1 MSTHDAQEN
10 WLRYQYARDRGHL
23 EYMTLAR
30 ICENMYLGGGRQ
42 WSPEDRKILEAQKR
56 PAYEFNEIMPA
67 INAAIGYQIQ
77 NRMDISYKPRGQGDA
92 NTALTLSK
100 VVKQIADMQR
110 LHWKETQVYSD
121 GLIQQRGYY
130 DVRMDFSKNVM
141 GDISITIDD
150 PLDVV
155 PDPDAKAYDPN
166 TWADVIT
173 TRWMLENEIES
184 MYGKKAATLAA
195 QTNADEEDFGSVDGE
210 DVERNKFGTQDRS
223 QTYYD
228 AYTTDKKKTYARY
241 RVIERQIA
249 EHNLVE
255 CVIHPDTGE
264 VFTKTMLS
272 EQQLADM
279 LAKGAQTVKRVRKQF
294 RWIVSTCDVELH
306 NEISPYEWFTK
317 IPYFAYF
324 RRGQTAGMVDNAIG
338 PQEALNKAVS
348 QYIHIVNTSANS
360 GWLVEENSLTNMDTD
375 GLRAQGAMTGLV
387 IEYKKSTTPPQ
398 KIQPNQVP
406 QGVDRMIDRAT
417 AAIKAAT
424 VPDAMRG
431 VSENANESGVL
442 FQSKQFAAQQGLAV
456 PLDNLAFT
464 RHMLATIILCL
475 IQRYYDSYRVF
486 RITETDPITGKQT
499 DTVLE
504 INKFDPETG
513 SYLNDV
519 TLGQYD
525 VVITEVPMQV
535 TFENSQFKQAMEM
548 REKGIAIPD
557 PVVIRYS
564 NLADKNEVIEQMQAQ
579 QAPADPEK
587 EAKAAL
593 IAAQTKK
600 VEAETTA
607 KKVETQYS
615 GIQTAQ
621 VIATVPQTAGL
632 ADALLRSAGY
642 EDMDVAPIYPEA
654 PQGLPVAD
662 LPSNTN
668 PITPAN
674 PGVGMNQGI
683 ETAALDGIN
692 PL

>member
-23 EYMTLAR
+23 EYMSLAR

-77 NRMDISYKPRGQGDA
+77 NRMDISYKPRGQGDTT
-92 NTALTLSK
+92 TALILSK
-100 VVKQIADMQR
+100 IAMQIADSQA

-130 DVRMDFSKNVM
+130 DIRMDFSKNVM
-141 GDISITIDD
+141 GDIKITFED

-155 PDPDAKAYDPN
+155 PDPDAKSYDPDD
-166 TWADVIT
+166 WSDVIT
-173 TRWMLENEIES
+173 TRWMTEGEIEA
-184 MYGKKAATLAA
+184 MYGKKAAKLAA
-195 QTNADEEDFGSVDGE
+195 ETNADEEDFGSVDGE

-228 AYTTDKKKTYARY
+228 SYTTDKKKTYARY

-249 EHNLVE
+249 EHNLVD
-255 CVIHPDTGE
+255 CLIHAETGD
-264 VFTKTMLS
+264 VFSKAVLS
-272 EQQLADM
+272 EQQLAD
-279 LAKGAQTVKRVRKQF
+279 LISKGSQQVKRVRKQI

-306 NEISPYEWFTK
+306 NEISPYEFFTK
-317 IPYFAYF
+317 VPFFAYF

-348 QYIHIVNTSANS
+348 QFIHIVNTSANS
-360 GWLVEENSLTNMDTD
+360 GWTVEENSLTNMTTEE
-375 GLRAQGAMTGLV
+375 LQINGAKTGLV
-387 IEYKKSTTPPQ
+387 IEYKKSSTPPQ
-398 KIQPNQVP
+398 KIQANQVP

-417 AAIKAAT
+417 AAIKSAT

-431 VSENANESGVL
+431 VSENSNESGVL
-442 FQSKQFAAQQGLAV
+442 YQSKQFAAQQGLAV
-456 PLDNLAFT
+456 PLDNLSYT
-464 RHMLATIILCL
+464 RHMLAKRKLSL

-486 RITETDPITGKQT
+486 RITETDPITGKKQ

-513 SYLNDV
+513 TYFNDV

-525 VVITEVPMQV
+525 AVITEVPMQV
-535 TFENSQFKQAMEM
+535 TFENSQFEQAMEM

-593 IAAQTKK
+593 MAAQTKK

-632 ADALLRSAGY
+632 ADSLLRSAGY
-642 EDMDVAPIYPEA
+642 EDMDVAPIYPEV
-654 PQGLPVAD
+654 PQGLPTAD

-668 PITPAN
+668 PLTPAN
-674 PGVGMNQGI
+674 PAVGMNQGI

-692 PL
+692 PQ

>member
-1 MSTHDAQEN
+1 MSTQIAEEN

-23 EYMTLAR
+23 EYMELAKL
-30 ICENMYLGGGRQ
+30 CERMYLGGGRQ
-42 WSPEDRKILEAQKR
+42 WSDEDKAVLAAQRR

-77 NRMDISYKPRGQGDA
+77 NRMDISYKPRGQGDSS
-92 NTALTLSK
+92 TALILSK
-100 VVKQIADMQR
+100 LVMQIADMQR
-110 LHWKETQVYSD
+110 LHWKETQVYGD
-121 GLIQQRGYY
+121 GLIQQRGYF
-130 DVRMDFSKNVM
+130 DIRMDFSKNVM
-141 GDISITIDD
+141 GDIEITIDD

-155 PDPDAKAYDPN
+155 PDPDAKSYDPDS
-166 TWADVIT
+166 WGDVIT
-173 TRWMLENEIES
+173 TRWLTESDIER
-184 MYGKKAATLAA
+184 MYGKSAAKLAA
-195 QTNADEEDFGSVDGE
+195 DTNADDEDFGDVTGD
-210 DVERNKFGTQDRS
+210 DVERSKFGGNDNN

-255 CVIHPDTGE
+255 CIISADTGD
-264 VFTKTMLS
+264 VFTKAELS
-272 EQQLADM
+272 EEQAAD
-279 LAKGAQTVKRVRKQF
+279 LISKGSQVVKRVRKQI

-306 NEISPYEWFTK
+306 NEISPYSCFTK
-317 IPYFAYF
+317 VPFFAYF

-360 GWLVEENSLTNMDTD
+360 GWTVEENSLTNMTTEDLQT
-375 GLRAQGAMTGLV
+375 QGSKTGLV
-387 IEYKKSTTPPQ
+387 IEYKKGSQPPV

-406 QGVDRMIDRAT
+406 QGVDKMIDRAT
-417 AAIKAAT
+417 AAVKAAT

-431 VSENANESGVL
+431 MSENANESGVL

-464 RHMLATIILCL
+464 RHMLASRILKL

-486 RITETDPITGKQT
+486 RITETDPISGKQNDVT
-499 DTVLE
+499 LE
-504 INKFDPETG
+504 INKFDEETG
-513 SYLNDV
+513 QYINDV
-519 TLGQYD
+519 TLGTYD

-535 TFENSQFKQAMEM
+535 TFENSQFEQAIKM

-587 EAKAAL
+587 EAKAEL
-593 IAAQTKK
+593 LKAQAEKAR
-600 VEAETTA
+600 AETTS

-615 GIQTAQ
+615 GVQTAQ
-621 VIATVPQTAGL
+621 VIASVPQTAGL

-642 EDMDVAPIYPEA
+642 EDMDMAPIFPEA
-654 PQGLPVAD
+654 ESGIPTVD
-662 LPSNTN
+662 MPSNTN
-668 PITPAN
+668 PLTPAN
-674 PGVGMNQGI
+674 PAAGMNQGI
-683 ETAALDGIN
+683 ETAAADGAMSQ
-692 PL
+692 

>member
-1 MSTHDAQEN
+1 MSMQDAQEN

-23 EYMTLAR
+23 AYMALAKL
-30 ICENMYLGGGRQ
+30 CENMYLGGGRQ
-42 WSPEDRKILEAQKR
+42 WNPEDRKILDAQKR

-77 NRMDISYKPRGQGDA
+77 NRMDISYKPRGQGDSG
-92 NTALTLSK
+92 TALILSK
-100 VVKQIADMQR
+100 MVMQIADMER

-130 DVRMDFSKNVM
+130 DIRMDFSRNVM
-141 GDISITIDD
+141 GDISVTIDD

-155 PDPDAKAYDPN
+155 PDPDAKSYDPDS
-166 TWADVIT
+166 WSDVIT
-173 TRWMLENEIES
+173 TRWMTEGEIES
-184 MYGKKAATLAA
+184 MYGKAAAKKAAE
-195 QTNADEEDFGSVDGE
+195 TNADEEDFGSIDGE
-210 DVERNKFGTQDRS
+210 DVDRNKFGTQDRS

-228 AYTTDKKKTYARY
+228 SYTSDKKKTYARY

-255 CVIHPDTGE
+255 CIISADTGD
-264 VFTKTMLS
+264 VYSKATLS
-272 EQQLADM
+272 EEQIADLIGKGSQQ
-279 LAKGAQTVKRVRKQF
+279 VKRVRKQI

-306 NEISPYEWFTK
+306 NEISPYECFTK
-317 IPYFAYF
+317 VPFFAYF

-348 QYIHIVNTSANS
+348 QYVHIVNTSANS
-360 GWLVEENSLTNMDTD
+360 GWVVEENSLTNMTTEE
-375 GLRAQGAMTGLV
+375 LQINGAKTGLV
-387 IEYKKSTTPPQ
+387 IEHKKGTAPPS

-406 QGVDRMIDRAT
+406 QGVDKMIDRAT

-431 VSENANESGVL
+431 MSENANESGVL

-464 RHMLATIILCL
+464 RHMLASRILKL

-486 RITETDPITGKQT
+486 RITETDPISGKQSDST
-499 DTVLE
+499 LE
-504 INKFDPETG
+504 INKFDPATG
-513 SYLNDV
+513 QYINDV

-535 TFENSQFKQAMEM
+535 TFENSQFEQAIKM

-593 IAAQTKK
+593 LSAQAKK
-600 VEAETTA
+600 VEAETTS

-642 EDMDVAPIYPEA
+642 QDMDLAPIYPEA
-654 PQGLPVAD
+654 QQGMPVAD
-662 LPSNTN
+662 VPSNTN

-674 PGVGMNQGI
+674 PAVGMNQGI
-683 ETAALDGIN
+683 ETAASDGIT
-692 PL
+692 PQ

>member
-10 WLRYQYARDRGHL
+10 WMRYQYGRDRGHL
-23 EYMTLAR
+23 AYMSLAKL
-30 ICENMYLGGGRQ
+30 CENMYLGGGRQ
-42 WSPEDRKILEAQKR
+42 WSPEDRKILNDQKR

-77 NRMDISYKPRGQGDA
+77 NRMDIAYKPRGQGDA
-92 NTALTLSK
+92 ATALVLSK
-100 VVKQIADMQR
+100 LVMQVADMQA

-130 DVRMDFSKNVM
+130 DIRMDFSKNVM
-141 GDISITIDD
+141 GDICITIDD

-155 PDPDAKAYDPN
+155 PDPDAKSYDPD
-166 TWADVIT
+166 TWSDVIT
-173 TRWMLENEIES
+173 TRWMTEAEIER
-184 MYGKKAATLAA
+184 MYGKSAAVKAAE
-195 QTNADEEDFGSVDGE
+195 TNADDDDFGSVDGE
-210 DVERNKFGTQDRS
+210 DVDRNKFGGQDKS

-228 AYTTDKKKTYARY
+228 GYTTDKKKTYARY

-249 EHNLVE
+249 EHNLVDCIVNGE
-255 CVIHPDTGE
+255 TGD
-264 VFTKTMLS
+264 VHTKALLS
-272 EQQLADM
+272 EQQIEDLM
-279 LAKGAQTVKRVRKQF
+279 AKGGQLVKRVRKQI

-306 NEISPYEWFTK
+306 NAISPYDCFTK
-317 IPYFAYF
+317 IPFFAYF

-348 QYIHIVNTSANS
+348 QYVHIVNTSANS
-360 GWLVEENSLTNMDTD
+360 GWTVEEDSLTNMTTEDLQRD
-375 GLRAQGAMTGLV
+375 GAKTGLV
-387 IEYKKSTTPPQ
+387 IEYKKGTNPPA

-406 QGVDRMIDRAT
+406 QGVDKMIDRAT

-456 PLDNLAFT
+456 PLDNLAYT
-464 RHMLATIILCL
+464 RRMLGARILNL

-486 RITETDPITGKQT
+486 RITETDPITGKQS
-499 DTVLE
+499 DVVLE
-504 INKFDPETG
+504 INKFDPATG
-513 SYLNDV
+513 TYLNDV

-535 TFENSQFKQAMEM
+535 TFENSQFEQAIKM

-593 IAAQTKK
+593 LAAQTKK
-600 VEAETTA
+600 VEAETTS

-642 EDMDVAPIYPEA
+642 EDMDIAPIYPEA
-654 PQGLPVAD
+654 TEGLSAEQM
-662 LPSNTN
+662 PSNTN

-674 PGVGMNQGI
+674 PAVGMNQGI

-692 PL
+692 PQ

>member
-1 MSTHDAQEN
+1 MSTHEAQEN
-10 WLRYQYARDRGHL
+10 WMRYQYGRDRGHL
-23 EYMTLAR
+23 AYMALAKL
-30 ICENMYLGGGRQ
+30 CENMYLGGGRQ
-42 WSPEDRKILEAQKR
+42 WSPEDRKILNDQMR

-77 NRMDISYKPRGQGDA
+77 NRMDISYKPRGQGDSQ
-92 NTALTLSK
+92 TALILSK
-100 VVKQIADMQR
+100 VVMQIADMQS

-130 DVRMDFSKNVM
+130 DIRMDFSKNVM

-155 PDPDAKAYDPN
+155 PDPDAKSYDPD

-173 TRWMLENEIES
+173 TRWMTEAEIER
-184 MYGKKAATLAA
+184 MYGKSAAAKAAE
-195 QTNADEEDFGSVDGE
+195 TNADDDDFGSVDGE
-210 DVERNKFGTQDRS
+210 DVDRNKFGGQDKS

-228 AYTTDKKKTYARY
+228 GYTTDKKKTYARY

-249 EHNLVE
+249 EHNLVPCIVSGE
-255 CVIHPDTGE
+255 TGE
-264 VFTKTMLS
+264 VFSKASLS
-272 EQQLADM
+272 EQQIQDLIS
-279 LAKGAQTVKRVRKQF
+279 KGSQEVKRVRKQI

-306 NEISPYEWFTK
+306 NEISPYECFTK
-317 IPYFAYF
+317 IPFFAYF

-338 PQEALNKAVS
+338 PQEALNKSVS
-348 QYIHIVNTSANS
+348 QYVHIVNTSANS
-360 GWLVEENSLTNMDTD
+360 GWTIEENSLTNMTTGD
-375 GLRAQGAMTGLV
+375 LQANGAKTGLV
-387 IEYKKSTTPPQ
+387 IEYKKGSTPPT

-406 QGVDRMIDRAT
+406 QGVDKMIDRAT

-431 VSENANESGVL
+431 MSENANESGVL

-464 RHMLATIILCL
+464 RKMLATRILML

-486 RITETDPITGKQT
+486 RITETDPITGKQS
-499 DTVLE
+499 DVVME
-504 INKFDPETG
+504 INKFDPVTG
-513 SYLNDV
+513 GYLNDV

-535 TFENSQFKQAMEM
+535 TFENSQFEQAIKM

-593 IAAQTKK
+593 LTAQTKK
-600 VEAETTA
+600 VEAETTS

-654 PQGLPVAD
+654 PAGLPAEPM
-662 LPSNTN
+662 PSNTN
-668 PITPAN
+668 PLTPAN
-674 PGVGMNQGI
+674 PAVGMNQGI
-683 ETAALDGIN
+683 ETAAPDGIN
-692 PL
+692 PQ